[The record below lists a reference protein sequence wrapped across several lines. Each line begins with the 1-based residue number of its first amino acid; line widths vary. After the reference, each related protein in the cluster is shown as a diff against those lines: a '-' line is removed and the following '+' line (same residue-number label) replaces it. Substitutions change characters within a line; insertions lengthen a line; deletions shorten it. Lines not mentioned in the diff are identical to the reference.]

1 MGKVRIMW
9 EYFNPILKYVSH
21 WTRVTL
27 FYHFIKLRSDD
38 SIEVKPFLREKT
50 RHFSEMIN
58 DFHAR
63 RDPARPREDMKK
75 KNCFWVTPHPLFT
88 SSAVVQ
94 TRDLWKFRF
103 RRQVYSDYISRLHNA
118 SVLHV
123 PFKICLSKK
132 LKIKF
137 IAFP

>member
-1 MGKVRIMW
+1 MGKVRNMW

-63 RDPARPREDMKK
+63 RDPHVLVKMWRKK
-75 KNCFWVTPHPLFT
+75 KIAFGFLPTL
-88 SSAVVQ
+88 SSH
-94 TRDLWKFRF
+94 
-103 RRQVYSDYISRLHNA
+103 QVL
-118 SVLHV
+118 
-123 PFKICLSKK
+123 LSKRG
-132 LKIKF
+132 IFGSFDSDDKF
-137 IAFP
+137 IAIIFRGYIMHWCCMSHSKFVYQRNSK